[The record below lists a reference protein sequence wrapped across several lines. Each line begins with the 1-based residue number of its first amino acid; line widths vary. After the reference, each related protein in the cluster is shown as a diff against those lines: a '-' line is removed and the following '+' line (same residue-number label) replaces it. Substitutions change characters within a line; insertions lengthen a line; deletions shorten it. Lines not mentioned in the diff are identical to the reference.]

1 LNRILLFQEA
11 GLNQFNVPY
20 KFIVLWAVDSK
31 MMQLTYYLS
40 SAEKKYAPGFTLIEL
55 SVVMVIVCILA
66 TGAVYMFCNPTAK
79 VKSAAFCMLAD
90 LNLAR
95 SEAVNR
101 NQDVLV
107 DFTFGTHNGYLICI
121 DTDADK
127 DCQDEAS
134 EDIIKEMLFRK
145 EVRFYNCI
153 SAPPYPDNGPR
164 KTPSGTSLAG
174 KNGLIFGG
182 PNYIKWQ
189 PDGTSGDN
197 GSIILYH
204 PASDNPQQVK
214 GNPYAA
220 VISSAATGRIRL
232 MRWRQESGWSMK

>member
-1 LNRILLFQEA
+1 MDIRSL
-11 GLNQFNVPY
+11 
-20 KFIVLWAVDSK
+20 SK
-31 MMQLTYYLS
+31 
-40 SAEKKYAPGFTLIEL
+40 GFTLVEL
-55 SVVMVIVCILA
+55 SVVMAIVCILA
-66 TGAVYMFCNPTAK
+66 SSAMYMYINPTAK
-79 VKSAAFCMLAD
+79 VKGVAFGILTD

-107 DFTFGTHNGYLICI
+107 DFTLGDKDGYLICL

-127 DCQDEAS
+127 DCNDESA
-134 EDIIKEMLFRK
+134 DNIIKKILFRK
-145 EVRFYNCI
+145 EVQFYDCM
-153 SAPPYPDNGPR
+153 SAPPYPAGGPT
-164 KTPSGTSLAG
+164 KTPAGTKLAG

-197 GSIILYH
+197 GSIIIYH
-204 PASDNPQQVK
+204 PAPENSQKVK
-214 GNPYAA
+214 GDPYAA

-232 MRWRQESGWSMK
+232 MRWRQKSGWAKK

>member
-1 LNRILLFQEA
+1 M
-11 GLNQFNVPY
+11 
-20 KFIVLWAVDSK
+20 SK
-31 MMQLTYYLS
+31 LQSFFYSLRS
-40 SAEKKYAPGFTLIEL
+40 HKNDAHGFTLVEL
-55 SVVMVIVCILA
+55 LVVIVIIGILA
-66 TGAVYMFCNPTAK
+66 SGSVYMFINPTAK
-79 VKSAAFCMLAD
+79 VKSVAFCLLTD

-101 NQDVLV
+101 NLDVLV
-107 DFTFGTHNGYLICI
+107 DFVFGSQDGYLICI

-127 DCQDEAS
+127 DCQDETNDA
-134 EDIIKEMLFRK
+134 IIKKVLFRK
-145 EVRFYNCI
+145 EVHFYNCT
-153 SAPPYPDNGPR
+153 SAPPYPVKGPH

-182 PNYIKWQ
+182 PNYLKWQ

-204 PASDNPQQVK
+204 PAADNIKQVK
-214 GNPYAA
+214 GDPYAA

-232 MRWRQESGWSMK
+232 MRWRQESGWHMK

>member
-1 LNRILLFQEA
+1 MPPPN
-11 GLNQFNVPY
+11 
-20 KFIVLWAVDSK
+20 
-31 MMQLTYYLS
+31 YLS
-40 SAEKKYAPGFTLIEL
+40 SAEKKYAPGFTLVEL

-66 TGAVYMFCNPTAK
+66 TGTVYMFSNPTAK

-101 NQDVLV
+101 NQDILV
-107 DFTFGTHNGYLICI
+107 DFTFGTQNGYLICH
-121 DTDADK
+121 DTDTDK
-127 DCQDEAS
+127 DCQDEPS
-134 EDIIKEMLFRK
+134 ENIIKEVLFRK
-145 EVRFYNCI
+145 EVRFYDCL
-153 SAPPYPDNGPR
+153 SAPPFPENGPR

-204 PASDNPQQVK
+204 PAANNPRQVK

-220 VISSAATGRIRL
+220 VISSAATGRMRL
-232 MRWRQESGWSMK
+232 MRWRQESGWLMK

>member
-1 LNRILLFQEA
+1 
-11 GLNQFNVPY
+11 
-20 KFIVLWAVDSK
+20 
-31 MMQLTYYLS
+31 MQSAHYSS
-40 SAEKKYAPGFTLIEL
+40 SAAKKYAPGFTLVEL
-55 SVVMVIVCILA
+55 SIVLVIVCILS
-66 TGAVYMFCNPTAK
+66 TGAVFMFSNPTAK

-107 DFTFGTHNGYLICI
+107 DFTLGTQNGYLICI

-127 DCQDEAS
+127 DCRDEAA
-134 EDIIKEMLFRK
+134 ENLIKEVLFPE
-145 EVRFYNCI
+145 EVHFYDCA

-197 GSIILYH
+197 GSIIIYH
-204 PASDNPQQVK
+204 PADNNLRQVL
-214 GNPYAA
+214 GDPYAA

-232 MRWRQESGWSMK
+232 MRWRQRGGWLMK